1 MSRVKDIAKK
11 NALRLK
17 RKRRIRGK
25 ISGTAE
31 KPRVSVYKSN
41 KYFYAQAIDDV
52 AGNTLASINSKAL
65 NLSVNKENV
74 VNKSKENHLDAVVSG
89 YRHGAEAWTWA
100 YIYPVSQLCCIWLW
114 YAPNQNFLQWVW
126 PCWIEW
132 NQ

>member
-41 KYFYAQAIDDV
+41 KYLYAQAIDDT
-52 AGNTLASINSKAL
+52 AGNTLVAISSKSMDL
-65 NLSVNKENV
+65 TINKENAVKVAQEFASKLKQKQIETV
-74 VNKSKENHLDAVVSG
+74 VFDRNGYLYHGVVKTFADTLRENGIKL
-89 YRHGAEAWTWA
+89 
-100 YIYPVSQLCCIWLW
+100 
-114 YAPNQNFLQWVW
+114 
-126 PCWIEW
+126 
-132 NQ
+132 